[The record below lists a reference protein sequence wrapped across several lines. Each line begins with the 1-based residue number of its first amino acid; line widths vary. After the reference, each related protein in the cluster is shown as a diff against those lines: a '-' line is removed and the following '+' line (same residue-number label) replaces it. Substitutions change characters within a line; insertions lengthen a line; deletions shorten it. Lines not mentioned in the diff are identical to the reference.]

1 MTAEGPQGHQWQ
13 QEGVEV
19 VPPMLGWRGRS
30 SSSRRTAEL
39 RGSLRLCVCFVVA
52 KVVEVVIVGLRR
64 SEALYWN
71 RGLVSLRLGCV
82 AFFVEGSPVRVS
94 VKPVT
99 RKTDGCELCDDN

>member
-1 MTAEGPQGHQWQ
+1 MDGLLLPDVRLSF
-13 QEGVEV
+13 GVH
-19 VPPMLGWRGRS
+19 
-30 SSSRRTAEL
+30 
-39 RGSLRLCVCFVVA
+39 CVCCVCVFVVA